1 MSKEESRKVVNR
13 AVMDEEFRLTLYSD
27 PEKALAGYDLSDEE
41 KSVLRSIPA
50 ETIDAFANELEE
62 RISLSLLALGS
73 EIFSRP
79 DAHDIHRIH
88 PNPKLRMGRLP

>member
-13 AVMDEEFRLTLYSD
+13 AVIEEEFRLALYNE
-27 PEKALAGYDLSDEE
+27 PEKALAGYDLTDEE

-73 EIFSRP
+73 EIFNEPGPHKIRP
-79 DAHDIHRIH
+79 EPALKS
-88 PNPKLRMGRLP
+88 NW